1 MFTLTREPALS
12 KDTTMSEARN
22 HVPDV
27 SPDAPFADA
36 LRAAIANRG
45 LALNRIQARLAD
57 RGLHVGIAT
66 LSTWQSG
73 QRHPRPDSRSVVTG
87 LEELLDLPAGWLT
100 VRIPSSRPD
109 SAGSVRPYTVVD
121 YGPTLARLLD
131 EVRRDAHGRMRSVN
145 VVEEIVLG
153 PDRSMSAKRVIQTLV
168 AVKDADRQIVVHRGE
183 PGCDVSLISPRGVA
197 GCRTGRVARDPEAG
211 AVLGELLL
219 DRVLTVGDTAVV
231 HYEVEDRNGIE
242 SFEYL
247 RFHEWPGT
255 HYVLEVQ
262 FHPDAMPVRVSEV
275 RRRRSDD
282 PAVVRRELMMSPDGR
297 VHVVVPCAERGVVG
311 IDWEWD

>member
-1 MFTLTREPALS
+1 
-12 KDTTMSEARN
+12 MSDPRT
-22 HVPDV
+22 HLPDV
-27 SPDAPFADA
+27 GPDAPFADA

-45 LALNRIQARLAD
+45 LALNRIQAKLAD
-57 RGLHVGIAT
+57 RGVHVGVAT

-73 QRHPRPDSRSVVTG
+73 QRHPRPDSHAVVTA
-87 LEELLDLPAGWLT
+87 LEELLDLPAGWLA
-100 VRIPSSRPD
+100 VRIPRP
-109 SAGSVRPYTVVD
+109 APGGSVQPYTVVD

-131 EVRRDAHGRMRSVN
+131 QVRREAHGRLRSVN
-145 VVEEIVLG
+145 VVEEIVIG
-153 PDRSMSAKRVIQTLV
+153 PDRSVSAKRVIQTLV
-168 AVKDADRQIVVHRGE
+168 AVKDTDRQIVVHRGE

-231 HYEVEDRNGIE
+231 HYEVEDRSGIE

-282 PAVVRRELMMSPDGR
+282 PAVVRRELTMSPDGR

>member
-1 MFTLTREPALS
+1 MSDPRTRL
-12 KDTTMSEARN
+12 
-22 HVPDV
+22 PDV
-27 SPDAPFADA
+27 GPDAPFADA

-57 RGLHVGIAT
+57 RGLHVGVAT

-73 QRHPRPDSRSVVTG
+73 QRHPRPDSRAVVTA
-87 LEELLDLPAGWLT
+87 LEELLDLPAGWLA
-100 VRIPSSRPD
+100 VRIPRCRT
-109 SAGSVRPYTVVD
+109 GVSVQPYTVVD

-131 EVRRDAHGRMRSVN
+131 QVRRDAHGRLRSVN

-153 PDRSMSAKRVIQTLV
+153 PNRSVSVKRVIQTLV
-168 AVKDADRQIVVHRGE
+168 AVKDTDRQIMVHRGE

-197 GCRTGRVARDPEAG
+197 GCRTGRVARDPDAG

-282 PAVVRRELMMSPDGR
+282 PDAVRRELMMSPDGR
-297 VHVVVPCAERGVVG
+297 VHVVVPSAERGVVG